1 MSSTTP
7 SNITDALELGARQDH
22 LRLLAHAACSELI
35 ELVRLH
41 TKLAER
47 GGHLVP
53 LDCFKWIDAIEE
65 LETARRRYVRDF
77 KRYDGPKIIF
87 AAAEGFASRKVA
99 LVIEGA
105 MESWRERIMKEAAAT
120 IDRERA
126 AATPPGEG

>member
-1 MSSTTP
+1 MSSTP
-7 SNITDALELGARQDH
+7 SNLTDEIALGARQDH
-22 LRLLAHAACSELI
+22 LRLLAHAACSEMI

-47 GGHLVP
+47 GGKLVP
-53 LDCFKWIDAIEE
+53 LDCFRWIDSIEE
-65 LETARRRYVRDF
+65 LESARRQYVRDF
-77 KRYDGPKIIF
+77 KRYDAPQIIF
-87 AAAEGFASRKVA
+87 RAAESFASRKVA